1 MPTDVYES
9 IGVRRVINAAAT
21 WTSLGGC
28 TLPEDVVDA
37 MASAASSC
45 VDIRELHERA
55 GDTIAAL
62 TKNEA
67 AYVTNGCAAA
77 IALAVLACMTQGR
90 AEMIAHAHATRAYL
104 GTW

>member
-21 WTSLGGC
+21 WTSIGGC
-28 TLPEDVVDA
+28 TLPEEVVEA
-37 MASAASSC
+37 MASAARSC

-55 GDTIAAL
+55 GDAIASI

-77 IALAVLACMTQGR
+77 IVLAVLACMSQGR
-90 AEMIAHAHATRAYL
+90 AEMIAHVPATRACL